1 MVTQLAGFD
10 LIVRGGRV
18 VSPGVADVA
27 DIGIRDGV
35 IAAIGD
41 LSAVETRRALD
52 ARGLVVFP
60 GGVDPHTHVRWPFLG
75 ATSADDFR
83 TASIAALFG
92 GTTSIVDWALP
103 VNDSALDGISQ
114 RKATAF
120 EDGIIVDFGLH
131 CVLGPNMSRGY
142 EEIPEA
148 VSAGHPTF
156 KCYLTYRRRGLLTD
170 DARLSEALTRA
181 KDLDAIVGVH
191 AENPA
196 IHERAEEQFA
206 AAGKTEAIH
215 FRQAK
220 GITVEAEAIHRAVF
234 LAERLEA
241 PLLIQHV
248 STAEGVEIIRDARS
262 RGAEVLA
269 ETCPHY
275 LVLTDEVYEREDGH
289 RFICSPP
296 VKRQEDRD
304 ALWKGLADGAIAF
317 VGADHCAFTTT
328 QKDSPD
334 SAFDVP
340 NGLPGIETRF
350 PLVYSFGVAEGR
362 LSEHRFAEVI
372 AENAAR
378 VNGIYPQKGRI
389 AVGGDGDL
397 TLVDPDERRTITTGA
412 LHQGSDW
419 TPYEGIRV
427 WGWPICTVLRGE
439 VVVENDEFVQPS
451 TTGRFLAGSPGGH
464 VGVK

>member
-1 MVTQLAGFD
+1 MVEFD
-10 LIVRGGRV
+10 LTIQGGRV
-18 VSPGVADVA
+18 VSPGVVGQA
-27 DIGIRDGV
+27 DIGIRGGV
-35 IAAIGD
+35 IAALGD
-41 LSAVETRRALD
+41 LSYFSTKRTID
-52 ARGLVVFP
+52 AHGLVVFP

-92 GTTSIVDWALP
+92 GTTTIVDWALP
-103 VNDSALDGISQ
+103 VNDSAMEGISE
-114 RKATAF
+114 RKAAALG
-120 EDGIIVDFGLH
+120 DGVIVDFGLH
-131 CVLGPNMSRGY
+131 CVLGPAMSRGY
-142 EEIPEA
+142 AEIPEA

-170 DARLSEALTRA
+170 DAHLIEALAQAR
-181 KDLDAIVGVH
+181 DLGAIVGVH

-196 IHERAEEQFA
+196 IHERAEEQLVSQ
-206 AAGKTEAIH
+206 GKTDAIH

-220 GITVEAEAIHRAVF
+220 GITVEAEAINRAIF
-234 LAERLEA
+234 LAERLDA

-248 STAEGVEIIRDARS
+248 STAEGVALIRSARH
-262 RGAEVLA
+262 RGAQVLA

-275 LVLTDEVYEREDGH
+275 LILTDEVYEREDGH

-296 VKRQEDRD
+296 VKRAEDRD
-304 ALWKGLADGAIAF
+304 ALWEGLADGAVAF
-317 VGADHCAFTTT
+317 VGADHCAFTTS

-350 PLVYSFGVAEGR
+350 PLVYSNGVAAGR
-362 LSEHRFAEVI
+362 LSESRFAEVI

-389 AVGGDGDL
+389 AVGSDADL
-397 TLVDPDERRTITTGA
+397 TLVDPSAQRTITA
-412 LHQGSDW
+412 SELHQGTDW
-419 TPYEGIRV
+419 TPYEGITV
-427 WGWPICTVLRGE
+427 SGWPVCTVLRGE
-439 VVVENDEFVQPS
+439 VVIESNTFKPPS
-451 TTGRFLAGSPGGH
+451 TTGRFLAGAPGGH
-464 VGVK
+464 IGVR